1 MPQVVSGFSISKTI
15 AQGTELLLAPRVEQR
30 PGNIY
35 IYYSGL
41 IESLRAVV
49 SLPSLGTPG
58 RLPEGL
64 EDMAAI
70 ERSEAYRSWLY
81 TQPRKML
88 ELLVDG
94 QVWGKIPLIN
104 RQPYYEINLMAYLGD
119 QSIARIGAGGQLTAR
134 LADAGFG
141 TYSLGD
147 SVFIKGFGI
156 QEAFIEDYAPQF
168 AELDA
173 AIAQRFTVAYTRL
186 GALENR
192 LNLMEPK
199 VESVLAQ
206 TLEDGQSLQQA
217 ASDIAWIR
225 RNWGQGGSGGGDGG
239 GDTPTPLASVGG
251 ELLPSMP
258 SAAKFRTV
266 PPGTYK
272 VRVSISPDLISQVPE
287 GMLKTIE
294 IMSWSEEPNH
304 NLLNTGLYNWNSP
317 GIAQWV
323 ADLPRSGG
331 EVVLTSTEGRK
342 WFGVK
347 IRNINKFSGWGAN
360 GAEYYLDGVFT
371 TESPLTGYS
380 AEWIAQSF

>member
-1 MPQVVSGFSISKTI
+1 MPQVVSGFSISKSI
-15 AQGTELLLAPRVEQR
+15 AQGAELLLAPRVEQR

-58 RLPEGL
+58 RPPEGL
-64 EDMAAI
+64 ADLDSI
-70 ERSEAYRSWLY
+70 ERSEAYRNWLY

-88 ELLVDG
+88 ELLVDD

-119 QSIARIGAGGQLTAR
+119 QSIARIGPAGRLTAR

-141 TYSLGD
+141 SYSPGD
-147 SVFIKGFGI
+147 SIFIKGFGI

-173 AIAQRFTVAYTRL
+173 AIAQRFSSVFTRL
-186 GALENR
+186 GAIENR
-192 LNLMEPK
+192 LNLAEPK
-199 VESVLAQ
+199 IESTLAQ
-206 TLEDGQSLQQA
+206 TLEDGQALQQV

-225 RNWGQGGSGGGDGG
+225 RNWGLGGGGG
-239 GDTPTPLASVGG
+239 GGGGGEELAPLTSVGG
-251 ELLPSMP
+251 ELLPSIP
-258 SAAKFRTV
+258 GAAKFRVV
-266 PPGTYK
+266 PPGQYK
-272 VRVSISPDLISQVPE
+272 LRVSIAQDLLGQVPE
-287 GMLKTIE
+287 GMAKTIE
-294 IMSWSEEPNH
+294 IMSWSEEPSRTI
-304 NLLNTGLYNWNSP
+304 LNTGLYNWNSP
-317 GIAQWV
+317 GIAKWV

-331 EVVLTSTEGRK
+331 DVTITSTPERK

-347 IRNINKFSGWGAN
+347 VRNTNMFAGWGAS

-371 TESPLTGYS
+371 TENSLAGYS
-380 AEWIAQSF
+380 AEWVARSF